1 MRHYPALDVIWTIR
15 PDDSHLERVLAEFD
29 DLGPTATDDLP
40 AGIRVFLPSHDAC
53 VKAAERL
60 AALDPTARAIS
71 LDVPDDDWAE
81 RSQASLGAVQVGR
94 IVITAPES
102 LVIPISRSMGFGTG
116 HHASTRLCLALLQRA
131 QLAGRSVADI
141 GTGSG
146 VLAIAASKLG
156 ASRVVAIDADP
167 DALVSARENVDGNGV
182 ASHVS
187 LRQIDL
193 GELSG
198 RGGAAVGAPF
208 DVVLANLTGGL
219 IVRSAPTLAGL
230 AAATGRL
237 ILSGLMRDEANGVLA
252 ALSELGW
259 TEIDRMDEDEWV
271 GLALTSSPRSSTAN

>member
-1 MRHYPALDVIWTIR
+1 
-15 PDDSHLERVLAEFD
+15 
-29 DLGPTATDDLP
+29 
-40 AGIRVFLPSHDAC
+40 
-53 VKAAERL
+53 
-60 AALDPTARAIS
+60 
-71 LDVPDDDWAE
+71 
-81 RSQASLGAVQVGR
+81 VQVGR